1 MKQEYTDKMKFYQ
14 QPEYE
19 SFLKEKCILDARQF
33 LHSSMLYL
41 NYALQTAKLYEDIG
55 KKNVAESNKNP
66 MYNSVELLGWHY
78 KAEILLNKLTLE
90 WISHISNSLDC
101 LLQYINS
108 ALCLRLAHKKVSIDN
123 LIKPLCNYSSVEN
136 AVNALWND
144 DMVKYIR
151 SAYNFSKHTLNL
163 YGASS
168 FTDVLTGQR
177 DIHIP
182 DFKFKGTIYKSKST
196 NEMISYYE
204 TFVGKYIDIM
214 DNIDMMLHNMQSIPN
229 RFHIRQM
236 IIDNTPLKDDG
247 NNLGLIL
254 HAEFDVDGQHIKRY
268 WIENLQ
274 FNAYDNI
281 EIMPP
286 HSKTIGQHFGGIKII
301 EIINN
306 RTKIGELR
314 TDLSDINLSVL
325 AYHKYEYYP
334 L

>member
-19 SFLKEKCILDARQF
+19 SFLKEKCVLDARQF

-41 NYALQTAKLYEDIG
+41 NYALKTAKLYEDIG

-66 MYNSVELLGWHY
+66 MYNIVELLGWHY
-78 KAEILLNKLTLE
+78 NAEILLNKLTLE

-108 ALCLRLAHKKVSIDN
+108 TLCLRLPHGDVG
-123 LIKPLCNYSSVEN
+123 IKRLGEKLCNYPSIKN
-136 AVNALWND
+136 AVDALWND
-144 DMVKYIR
+144 DMIKYIR

-163 YGASS
+163 YGSS
-168 FTDVLTGQR
+168 LFTDVLTGQR

-182 DFKFKGTIYKSKST
+182 DFKFKNTIYKSKST
-196 NEMISYYE
+196 NELISYYE

-214 DNIDMMLHNMQSIPN
+214 DNIDMILHSMQPIPN

-236 IIDNTPLKDDG
+236 IIDNTPLEDDA

-254 HAEFDVDGQHIKRY
+254 HAEFDVDGQRLKRY

-274 FNAYDNI
+274 FNTCDNI

-286 HSKTIGQHFGGIKII
+286 HSKTVGQHFGGIKII
-301 EIINN
+301 EVINEG
-306 RTKIGELR
+306 TKIGELH
-314 TDLSDINLSVL
+314 TDLSKIDSSVL
-325 AYHKYEYYP
+325 AYHRYEYYP